1 MDQIAVT
8 LGIVFIG
15 VVLLPPL
22 APRLRLPVIVLE
34 LIFGIII
41 GKSLFNLVP
50 DHPAVDF
57 FSSFGLIYLMFLA
70 GMETDLRGLRWRV
83 LKKVLAIALA
93 SIGVPFLCGVG
104 LSYWVH
110 MNPLL
115 LGTILSTTSLGLVL
129 PALKEIN
136 MPRRQSQMLLVS
148 VVVVDIVS
156 MFLLAFTL
164 ASLQGKLELDYIYSI
179 MAITVLF
186 LIPWVIKKLK
196 LRRKITRTFFR
207 KRTFV
212 DMEMRVA
219 FAIIFL
225 LGAIS
230 LQLGFH
236 AIVGA
241 FIAGLLVSE
250 ILPMATLQEER
261 LQSFG
266 YSFFIPLFFIFTG
279 AKVNLLPVF
288 SNLSNLLFLVVIIVV
303 GLLSKVAGV
312 AFAGRLSGLKTRQSL
327 AFGLFHTAR
336 LSLIIAAADIALTQG
351 YISNGLFAIFILLAC
366 LSAAL
371 APSFGKQVLTV
382 NDVVKPRTPPS
393 EKQIQPA
400 K

>member
-1 MDQIAVT
+1 
-8 LGIVFIG
+8 
-15 VVLLPPL
+15 
-22 APRLRLPVIVLE
+22 
-34 LIFGIII
+34 
-41 GKSLFNLVP
+41 
-50 DHPAVDF
+50 
-57 FSSFGLIYLMFLA
+57 
-70 GMETDLRGLRWRV
+70 
-83 LKKVLAIALA
+83 
-93 SIGVPFLCGVG
+93 
-104 LSYWVH
+104 
-110 MNPLL
+110 
-115 LGTILSTTSLGLVL
+115 
-129 PALKEIN
+129 
-136 MPRRQSQMLLVS
+136 
-148 VVVVDIVS
+148 
-156 MFLLAFTL
+156 
-164 ASLQGKLELDYIYSI
+164 
-179 MAITVLF
+179 
-186 LIPWVIKKLK
+186 
-196 LRRKITRTFFR
+196 
-207 KRTFV
+207 
-212 DMEMRVA
+212 MRVA